1 MRPNV
6 IVLALFFVQ
15 TLFAQELG
23 SSLEELLAYA
33 RERNPR
39 FEAIEGETSA
49 AFNRVGS
56 AGALDDP
63 RFRVEFRDMTKM
75 GDQSPTLSP
84 SRVGSVRYLLM
95 QDIPWYGKRDLKR
108 EVAAS
113 LARSI
118 EQGAKGEQNAIE
130 ADIKTTYAE
139 LFYLEEN
146 IRLTR
151 EIEAILAQTE
161 AIAQK
166 RYALGIS
173 PQKESIDAAIER
185 SELQND
191 LIALETKRVQ
201 LKAKMNA
208 LLGRDLF
215 APLLS
220 PESIAPLPNAA
231 KIDYAALRNRVQNA
245 PRLLAKESQIEAA
258 QRNKELAYK
267 NRYPDFT
274 LGVSPIQYGDSI
286 KEWEL
291 MIEFNIP
298 LGRTS
303 LRSEQMESDATLL
316 AARSQKEAEANE
328 VMLELYE
335 NAADYESALR
345 SIALIDETLTPQ
357 TKLAFASALAGY
369 ETGKTDFAQLLQAQN
384 RLRQARRSAIA
395 ARLQAR
401 IALAQIERVLGEGL

>member
-1 MRPNV
+1 VRPSV
-6 IVLALFFVQ
+6 IVLTLFFVQ
-15 TLFAQELG
+15 ALFAQELG

-39 FEAIEGETSA
+39 LEAIKGETNA
-49 AFNRVGS
+49 AFNRVGF

-84 SRVGSVRYLLM
+84 SRVGSVRYLFM

-108 EVAAS
+108 EIASS

-118 EQGAKGEQNAIE
+118 EQGARGEQIEIE

-139 LFYLEEN
+139 LFYVEEN

-151 EIEAILAQTE
+151 EIEAILTQTE
-161 AIAQK
+161 TIAQK

-245 PRLLAKESQIEAA
+245 PRLLAKESQIETA
-258 QRNKELAYK
+258 QKNKELAYK

-274 LGVSPIQYGDSI
+274 IGVSPIQYGDSI

-303 LRSEQMESDATLL
+303 LRSEQMESDAMLI
-316 AARSQKEAEANE
+316 AAKSQKEAETNE

-335 NAADYESALR
+335 NAAACGSALR

-369 ETGKTDFAQLLQAQN
+369 ETGKTDFAQLLEAQK
-384 RLRQARRSAIA
+384 RLRQARQSAIA
-395 ARLQAR
+395 AQLQAR
-401 IALAQIERVLGEGL
+401 IALAQIERVLGKGI

>member
-1 MRPNV
+1 LRPNV